1 MSFFDLSALRAIL
14 TTETD
19 ADSPIN
25 EELMSQIRENLE
37 AILILLASTGITGSA
52 TSDPPN
58 DTTGYLTDTA
68 SSWSNDDHNGRTLL
82 LTSGL
87 AKGNMYTIDDTDDAN
102 NRLVCTGD
110 NLYADGV
117 RSGDTYL
124 ILYDVKNNADG
135 HDHDGINSS
144 NVVLADD
151 SVANVKLKSVANT
164 TGASGSLN
172 AESGVNVVMQDYC
185 FFPNTYTSRNYEI
198 LITCHNTN
206 TADTTARLGLWNSDQ
221 SLSTNYAVRWRYITA
236 SDEPFIYALRDKIT
250 GEIIHLWACDDPP
263 PGYWGMKEKPDD
275 FVPPITG
282 NFNLADMDEIV
293 LFNQNKNFVIELGEK
308 ARKDKKLPFEILSK
322 GYDFD
327 HKKKLFLSKNLK
339 EI

>member
-68 SSWSNDDHNGRTLL
+68 STWSNDDHNGRTLL
-82 LTSGL
+82 ITSGL

-124 ILYDVKNNADG
+124 ILYDVKNNTDG
-135 HDHDGINSS
+135 HDHDGVNSKWVQ
-144 NVVLADD
+144 NRPTIAADTVCIAYD
-151 SVANVKLKSVANT
+151 DNEHRTNMETYTKKAEAYIAQEGSLRIKFKLKNDDI
-164 TGASGSLN
+164 GS
-172 AESGVNVVMQDYC
+172 VNVYGRIYRNGVAIGTERVTQS
-185 FFPNTYTSRNYEI
+185 TSYVEYSEDI
-198 LITCHNTN
+198 AGWSIGDLCQIYLKTSSS
-206 TADTTARLGLWNSDQ
+206 AQQ
-221 SLSTNYAVRWRYITA
+221 SNMT
-236 SDEPFIYALRDKIT
+236 DFE
-250 GEIIHLWACDDPP
+250 LWADLSSVTCIN
-263 PGYWGMKEKPDD
+263 
-275 FVPPITG
+275 PIW
-282 NFNLADMDEIV
+282 
-293 LFNQNKNFVIELGEK
+293 
-308 ARKDKKLPFEILSK
+308 
-322 GYDFD
+322 
-327 HKKKLFLSKNLK
+327 
-339 EI
+339 